1 MARVRALCCPLRG
14 WPAGGLALS
23 PRPPPHAGPGAH
35 TCPGTSDKRARP
47 PLRGPGSRP
56 PGRDPAAPPPTARA
70 GQGQAAGVQP
80 PARRQLGR
88 RGLVIAPA
96 SARPAGPRLDPNSCA
111 EPRPGPHARMRTR
124 SRAAASRSP
133 WQLPARG
140 LCDWARGAR
149 RRGVCAAVPGAAGL
163 RGLRLLP
170 RIRAFHPSPLHV
182 GLRDGGAVSWLLVLR
197 ELPHSSLP
205 FSGVQP
211 VGLLGDPRNQGAKGK
226 SSFNPPE
233 LF

>member
-88 RGLVIAPA
+88 RLLVIAPA
-96 SARPAGPRLDPNSCA
+96 SARPAGPRLDPRSCA
-111 EPRPGPHARMRTR
+111 EPRPGPQRAHAHSLPRRRVAVSMATASTWALRLGPGR
-124 SRAAASRSP
+124 PGAGRLCGCSRSSGSAWSP
-133 WQLPARG
+133 IAPPNPCFPPFPTPRG
-140 LCDWARGAR
+140 SQGRGC
-149 RRGVCAAVPGAAGL
+149 GVLAPSAA
-163 RGLRLLP
+163 
-170 RIRAFHPSPLHV
+170 
-182 GLRDGGAVSWLLVLR
+182 
-197 ELPHSSLP
+197 
-205 FSGVQP
+205 
-211 VGLLGDPRNQGAKGK
+211 
-226 SSFNPPE
+226 
-233 LF
+233 